1 MDGARK
7 PAMKTT
13 YLKEIG
19 SNLRR
24 ERSAK
29 NISQQEL
36 AEKADLHITSVQRIE
51 KGAFNTTILTMG
63 RIIEALQCNPARI
76 YPTS

>member
-1 MDGARK
+1 
-7 PAMKTT
+7 MKST

-24 ERSAK
+24 ERNAK

-36 AEKADLHITSVQRIE
+36 AEKSNLHITSVQRIE
-51 KGAFNTTILTMG
+51 KGVLNAHTLTMG
-63 RIIEALQCNPARI
+63 RIIQALQCPPARI